1 MTLTGTLLGPAD
13 YSTGVKVGG
22 TPCES
27 TQWVS
32 PSSIICKVPRGV
44 MLSATITA
52 TVVRLSGGNEEG
64 IWFDP
69 VPKFS
74 YDEAR
79 ITRLEAKNGPASGR
93 QSLTITGSNFGS
105 FGLSVANALGG
116 TNCEASDW
124 SSNTAV
130 TCKNSPSILR
140 GRNVIVSL
148 ALGRDTLTEAFT
160 YDKFIAQ
167 SVFPL
172 NSRTFGH
179 GTLTVTGFG
188 FGTVDFTPAVSMR
201 TYWIPGG
208 TACLASRWMSD
219 TTVLCKLPSD
229 TSADINVVVTLD
241 RHIKTLQR
249 VFSYDNP
256 LVTSTVPA
264 NVPHD
269 GGTVVTITGFNF
281 GASAYNPRAARLGD
295 TACTNTEWQSD
306 TSMSCMSQRGNSNL
320 LPTIVS
326 VALVKDERLAFSYNN
341 PILQGLSPSN
351 GPASGLT
358 KITLHGDSFGPF
370 DLTPLLRI
378 GKTKCPQTQWLSS
391 TAVVC
396 KLASVPYEQWF
407 TGSTEDVYIQIGKTR
422 TTWQQVMGTAS
433 ARVGARIL
441 QQKCI
446 LMPVH
451 TPCFRHLFE
460 TSTHPATRDLIP
472 ESIMRPDDVLK
483 LCELTCHYYPPV
495 S

>member
-1 MTLTGTLLGPAD
+1 VTLTGTLLGPAD

-32 PSSIICKVPRGV
+32 PSSIICKVPRGI

-64 IWFDP
+64 FWFDP

-229 TSADINVVVTLD
+229 TSADINVVITLD

-422 TTWQQVMGTAS
+422 TTWQQVMGTES

-441 QQKCI
+441 QQKVYPHACPRAI
-446 LMPVH
+446 
-451 TPCFRHLFE
+451 FSASIRNIN
-460 TSTHPATRDLIP
+460 TSYTREI
-472 ESIMRPDDVLK
+472 
-483 LCELTCHYYPPV
+483 
-495 S
+495 